1 MASTSNSRSVR
12 KRRFTT
18 KQVVAKLLDSDDTD
32 IGNDSYNESDLESES
47 DDIEDSAA
55 GSGSVSVSLFV
66 ITVAVS

>member
-1 MASTSNSRSVR
+1 MCIRD
-12 KRRFTT
+12 RFTT